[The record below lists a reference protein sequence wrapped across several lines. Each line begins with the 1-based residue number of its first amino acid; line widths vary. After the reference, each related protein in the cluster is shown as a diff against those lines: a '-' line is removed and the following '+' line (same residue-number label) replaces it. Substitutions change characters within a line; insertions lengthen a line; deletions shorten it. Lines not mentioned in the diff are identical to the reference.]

1 MDGADQRVALTLY
14 TIVLKPSGFNSGVML
29 IGATTI
35 THVQILSQFYH
46 WLAKAVFELNDSRDF
61 GLCEWL
67 TLTTTL
73 PSEELLF
80 SFGLGGG
87 GCFINA
93 HHCANPICNKAPSTF
108 INRYGS
114 VPLYLLIG

>member
-1 MDGADQRVALTLY
+1 MLSNREMGGGCSEYSQFTGAPSVVGADQRVALTLY
-14 TIVLKPSGFNSGVML
+14 TVVLKASGFHSGVML
-29 IGATTI
+29 VGTTTI

-46 WLAKAVFELNDSRDF
+46 WLVKAVFEVNDSRDF

-80 SFGLGGG
+80 SFGLGG
-87 GCFINA
+87 
-93 HHCANPICNKAPSTF
+93 
-108 INRYGS
+108 
-114 VPLYLLIG
+114 